1 MIKPAIEKTVMIIAK
16 VITSS
21 VLRRCIRIQN
31 WRYPSSQKMSSII
44 DKGINIDDPDEI
56 EKTLESEYNN
66 MFQQSYLNHQQKI
79 NTPTQEAVNINN
91 ISEIENYE
99 KLYLESFQAHELK
112 GKVKQSGTRT
122 LNPHRN
128 YENKSQEVVGRIYLG
143 SNTIVKMETEKI
155 FTEAEIAG
163 ILAAKKT
170 AELIPAHLT
179 RIINKVELS
188 ITADRNAGEA
198 EVRVSVD
205 SEESAGVTE
214 AMVAC
219 TTALVTLMDFG
230 LKSDL
235 DSDIAVIEIRLR

>member
-1 MIKPAIEKTVMIIAK
+1 
-16 VITSS
+16 
-21 VLRRCIRIQN
+21 
-31 WRYPSSQKMSSII
+31 MSSIV

-56 EKTLESEYNN
+56 EKSLESEYNN

-79 NTPTQEAVNINN
+79 NTSKHDAANINN

-99 KLYLESFQAHELK
+99 KLYLDSFQAHELK
-112 GKVKQSGTRT
+112 EKVKHSRT
-122 LNPHRN
+122 LNPQRN
-128 YENKSQEVVGRIYLG
+128 FENKRQEVVGRIFLG
-143 SNTIVKMETEKI
+143 SNTLVKMETEKI

-170 AELIPAHLT
+170 AELIPAHLN
-179 RIINKVELS
+179 RIINKVELT
-188 ITADRNAGEA
+188 ITADRDTGEA

-205 SEESAGVTE
+205 SDESAGVTE

-230 LKSDL
+230 LKSDP
-235 DSDIAVIEIRLR
+235 DSDIAVREIRLC

>member
-1 MIKPAIEKTVMIIAK
+1 MFSKL
-16 VITSS
+16 ITPSIR
-21 VLRRCIRIQN
+21 RRCIRIQN
-31 WRYPSSQKMSSII
+31 WRYPSSQKMSSIV

-79 NTPTQEAVNINN
+79 NTSKHDAANINN

-99 KLYLESFQAHELK
+99 KLYLDSFQAHELK
-112 GKVKQSGTRT
+112 EKVKHSGTS
-122 LNPHRN
+122 NPQRN
-128 YENKSQEVVGRIYLG
+128 FENKRQEVVGRIFLG
-143 SNTIVKMETEKI
+143 SNTLVKMETEKI

-170 AELIPAHLT
+170 AELIPAHLN

-188 ITADRNAGEA
+188 ITADRDTGEA

-205 SEESAGVTE
+205 SDESAGVTE

-230 LKSDL
+230 LKSDP
-235 DSDIAVIEIRLR
+235 DSDIAVREIRLC

>member
-1 MIKPAIEKTVMIIAK
+1 
-16 VITSS
+16 
-21 VLRRCIRIQN
+21 
-31 WRYPSSQKMSSII
+31 MSSII

-79 NTPTQEAVNINN
+79 NTPTQEAANINN

-99 KLYLESFQAHELK
+99 KLYVDSFQAHELK
-112 GKVKQSGTRT
+112 EKVKHSRT
-122 LNPHRN
+122 LNPHLN
-128 YENKSQEVVGRIYLG
+128 FENKRQEVVGRIYLG
-143 SNTIVKMETEKI
+143 SNTLVKMETEKI

-188 ITADRNAGEA
+188 ITADRDAGEA

-230 LKSDL
+230 LKIDP
-235 DSDIAVIEIRLR
+235 DSDIAVREIRLC